1 MHSRI
6 ECNLLWVVDMVLHAD
21 TNYAAVTAGFE
32 FRRNLPGG
40 DEGAMAYA
48 QALARWSGKRLS
60 ELWGTEVM
68 GINLETPAWLTN
80 IVLPFS
86 SSEEMGRVREKLV
99 GDFHYNVTWYEW
111 GGTFWQR
118 LSSQIYLD
126 KEIIEEYGQRVL
138 ALLEE
143 DRAAHAEVAEVAEDR
158 ARL

>member
-1 MHSRI
+1 
-6 ECNLLWVVDMVLHAD
+6 
-21 TNYAAVTAGFE
+21 
-32 FRRNLPGG
+32 
-40 DEGAMAYA
+40 MAYA

-80 IVLPFS
+80 IVLPFTS
-86 SSEEMGRVREKLV
+86 SDEMGRVREKLV

-111 GGTFWQR
+111 GGKFWQR

>member
-1 MHSRI
+1 
-6 ECNLLWVVDMVLHAD
+6 MVLRAD

-80 IVLPFS
+80 IAVSAAAPFASSVGGSKKRLPAPL
-86 SSEEMGRVREKLV
+86 RV
-99 GDFHYNVTWYEW
+99 
-111 GGTFWQR
+111 QR
-118 LSSQIYLD
+118 
-126 KEIIEEYGQRVL
+126 
-138 ALLEE
+138 
-143 DRAAHAEVAEVAEDR
+143 
-158 ARL
+158 